1 MARTQAELEQAKTP
15 KLPQANAVTMA
26 PSPFRAVTNGVGP
39 RPDSRARTVYNMRS
53 PTPSQHPRPISQAS
67 FNSGTPPSGSVWDSM
82 HAPGQPYP
90 TPSTQLKKY
99 PYLGLSTPRGQYN
112 THNYHRPAAPSPT
125 PSVVSVTP
133 TQGEDG
139 WWS

>member
-1 MARTQAELEQAKTP
+1 MAHTQAELEQAKTP
-15 KLPQANAVTMA
+15 KLSQANPVTIA
-26 PSPFRAVTNGVGP
+26 PSPFRATTGL

-53 PTPSQHPRPISQAS
+53 PTPSQHPRPVSQAS
-67 FNSGTPPSGSVWDSM
+67 FNSSTPPSGTVWDSM
-82 HAPGQPYP
+82 HAPRQPYP
-90 TPSTQLKKY
+90 TPSTHLKKY
-99 PYLGLSTPRGQYN
+99 PYLGPSTPRGQHN

-125 PSVVSVTP
+125 PSMVSVTP